1 MRLDWNP
8 VLPLTAIFFGLLL
21 VLLEPDGQEPLNQG
35 KEKLTI
41 IQFITDLDAGN
52 MILKD
57 REEYNR
63 ISRKCASGL
72 IYDGIKYDNIFL
84 NKSAE

>member
-1 MRLDWNP
+1 MIVILHEGHVCLNILRLDWNP

-41 IQFITDLDAGN
+41 IQFTYNGFRCWQYDLEG
-52 MILKD
+52 
-57 REEYNR
+57 
-63 ISRKCASGL
+63 SGRV
-72 IYDGIKYDNIFL
+72 
-84 NKSAE
+84 